1 MKAVLFRAHGGP
13 DKLSYED
20 LPEPVIGSEDI
31 RVRVKACALN
41 HLDIWIREGNPAYP
55 MTLPHV
61 SGADAAGIVDQVGSH
76 VDSVTVGQRVFVS
89 PGLSCWKCDQ
99 CLAGRDNLCR
109 SYGLVGAKTHGSYAE
124 YLNVPFR
131 NVLPIP
137 ENLSFEQ
144 AAAFPLVSV
153 TASNMLFA
161 LAGLQHGETVLVMG
175 AGSGVGMMA
184 VQMAKL
190 AGARV
195 ITTVGSDEKI
205 PKAMALGVDA
215 VINHAKEKV
224 AARGKVLTDRHG
236 VDVVI
241 EHIGPDVWES
251 CLESLAKGGRLITCG
266 ATTGGDVKLNL
277 RYVYARQ
284 LTIKGAYMGTR
295 AELVKAAELVGQ
307 GRLTPVIDRT
317 FPLHEARQA
326 QDLML
331 GRQFFGKIVLT
342 LAWCVNA
349 WNDTRVDPLTP
360 ERARSEY
367 ARSTAAGDQQRCH
380 SNQSGNQALT
390 EHRPLP

>member
-1 MKAVLFRAHGGP
+1 MKAVLFREHGGP
-13 DKLSYED
+13 EVLSYED
-20 LPEPVIGSEDI
+20 LPEPTIGPEDV

-41 HLDIWIREGNPAYP
+41 HLDIWIRQGNPAYP

-61 SGADAAGIVDQVGSH
+61 PGSDAAGIVEQVDGH

-89 PGLSCWKCDQ
+89 PGISCWKCDQ

-124 YLNVPFR
+124 YLKVPFR

-153 TASNMLFA
+153 TASHMLFA
-161 LAGLQHGETVLVMG
+161 LAGLQHGETVLIMG
-175 AGSGVGMMA
+175 AGSGVGSMA

-195 ITTVGSDEKI
+195 MATVGSDDKI
-205 PKAMALGVDA
+205 PRAVILGADA
-215 VINHAKEKV
+215 VINHTKEKV
-224 AARGKVLTDRHG
+224 SERAKLLTEGRG

-241 EHIGPDVWES
+241 EHIGPEVWDT
-251 CLESLAKGGRLITCG
+251 CLESLARGGRLITCG
-266 ATTGGDVKLNL
+266 ATTGGEVKLNL
-277 RYVYARQ
+277 RFVFARQ

-295 AELVKAAELVGQ
+295 TELVKVAELMGQ
-307 GRLTPVIDRT
+307 GRLISVIDRT
-317 FPLHEARQA
+317 FPLHEARAA

-331 GRQFFGKIVLT
+331 SRRFFGKILLT
-342 LAWCVNA
+342 M
-349 WNDTRVDPLTP
+349 
-360 ERARSEY
+360 
-367 ARSTAAGDQQRCH
+367 
-380 SNQSGNQALT
+380 
-390 EHRPLP
+390 